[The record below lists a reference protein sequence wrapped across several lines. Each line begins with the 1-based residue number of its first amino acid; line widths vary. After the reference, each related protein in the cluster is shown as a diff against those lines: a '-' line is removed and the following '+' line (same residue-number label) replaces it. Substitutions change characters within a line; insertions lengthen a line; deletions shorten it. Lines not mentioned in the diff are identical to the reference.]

1 MQTTKTVLVVNSQV
15 FRVMFIAAL
24 GLDLLSFGTSRRT
37 DLVYLYYVR
46 TNHPPGSLKGQ
57 KREQKDQH
65 EFFHCGE
72 IIPVL
77 HH

>member
-1 MQTTKTVLVVNSQV
+1 
-15 FRVMFIAAL
+15 
-24 GLDLLSFGTSRRT
+24 
-37 DLVYLYYVR
+37 VYLYYVR

>member
-37 DLVYLYYVR
+37 DLVCLDYVR
-46 TNHPPGSLKGQ
+46 TNHAPGSLKRQ
-57 KREQKDQH
+57 KREQKD
-65 EFFHCGE
+65 EDKLFH
-72 IIPVL
+72 
-77 HH
+77 